1 MSPDMIRRLVAKW
14 PAWAQEAFEE
24 RLSICMADGIP
35 EYDAM
40 MTALACVSDEDMRR
54 Q

>member
-1 MSPDMIRRLVAKW
+1 MSPDMIRKLVAKW

-24 RLSICMADGIP
+24 RLCICMADGIP
-35 EYDAM
+35 EYDAIL
-40 MTALACVSDEDMRR
+40 TALACVSAEDARL